1 MAAHD
6 SGYHRVVL
14 SSLPKT
20 QPGTVLLHIGPAKTG
35 STAMQHAMFQVREQ
49 LAEHGVHYVG
59 SRPHEKEAGGIAL
72 GLTRGPIGRRDP
84 RPESWQRIVEEIAAT
99 TLPRMVLSNED
110 FGRADGAAIDRI
122 LAATGAERTHLVYV
136 ARRLDKVLPSHW
148 QQQVKARMTSSYE
161 DFLREMLDPA
171 VDTWRHHLV
180 MDPQDVGTVLAR
192 WGTVL
197 PPERMTVVVAEEGNR
212 DALPRAFETL
222 LDLPAGLI
230 VQPRGPANKSM
241 GLAETEAVRRINRL
255 ALDEAWTPVEYR
267 QLVQLGVVKALKDR
281 AGGTGPR
288 IGGVPAWAFDRVA
301 ELADAQIDAIKAAG
315 VGVIGDPEQLRVRGQ
330 VEPVTLP
337 DEVTTVDLDVLA
349 DVVSGFHTGSTRMR
363 ERAKPG
369 TPTAGADV
377 RRHRDELGGRQ
388 LLQLLARRT
397 ASRLGV
403 RR

>member
-1 MAAHD
+1 MADHD

-14 SSLPKT
+14 SSLPNT
-20 QPGTVLLHIGPAKTG
+20 PPGTVLLHIGPAKTG
-35 STAMQHAMFQVREQ
+35 STAMQHAMFQAREQ

-72 GLTRGPIGRRDP
+72 GLTKGAIGRRDP
-84 RPESWQRIVEEIAAT
+84 RPESWQRLVDEISTT

-110 FGRADGAAIDRI
+110 FGRADEAAIDRI
-122 LAATGAERTHLVYV
+122 LTATGAERTHLVYV

-161 DFLREMLDPA
+161 DFLREMLDPD

-180 MDPQDVGTVLAR
+180 MDPQDVGTVTAR
-192 WGTVL
+192 WGKVL
-197 PPERMTVVVAEEGNR
+197 PPERITVVVADEGNR
-212 DALPRAFETL
+212 EALPRAFETL
-222 LDLPAGLI
+222 LALPTGTIAP
-230 VQPRGPANKSM
+230 PRGPANKSM

-255 ALDEAWTPVEYR
+255 AIEEQWTPAEYR

-281 AGGTGPR
+281 AGGSGPR

-301 ELADAQIDAIKAAG
+301 ELADAQIEAICSFG
-315 VGVIGDPEQLRVRGQ
+315 GHVIGDPERLRVRGQ

-337 DEVTTVDLDVLA
+337 DEITAVDLDVLA
-349 DVVSGFHTGSTRMR
+349 DVVSGFRTGSTRMKR
-363 ERAKPG
+363 RK
-369 TPTAGADV
+369 TQVRPTDV
-377 RRHRDELGGRQ
+377 QALRDELGGRQ
-388 LLQLLARRT
+388 LFQLLARRT
-397 ASRLGV
+397 AARLGV